1 MGYQQVRQ
9 SCSNAAVACS
19 ESRRPAARTTLQ
31 CVVVKFEL
39 GWGLGMLVRR
49 EVSPSP
55 DHGSTRE
62 QGELGESEEGEI
74 SLSFF

>member
-1 MGYQQVRQ
+1 MGYQYMRQ
-9 SCSNAAVACS
+9 SCSNAVVVCS

-39 GWGLGMLVRR
+39 GWGLGMFVERQIN
-49 EVSPSP
+49 PSP

-62 QGELGESEEGEI
+62 DNAR
-74 SLSFF
+74 